1 MSLRALPSRQ
11 ALEFGPRPDPSFG
24 IFETLHVSDGT
35 AVELDEHLRRLAASA
50 AELYSVRLPSDLRSR
65 IATAA
70 IGQDGRLRVSLSA
83 DGVVEFDRAPMGP
96 SRHYGSVAPFVL
108 PGGLGPYKWIDRRLV
123 EALAH
128 VAGDGALPLLLDSSG
143 AVLET
148 TWANVLI
155 EERGELVSPPHD
167 GRFRSGVGCR
177 RHAFREEPVDL
188 DRLLA
193 ADAVLLTSAL
203 RTLRLG

>member
-1 MSLRALPSRQ
+1 MSLASLPPRQ
-11 ALEFGPRPDPSFG
+11 ALEFGPRPDPSSG
-24 IFETLHVSDGT
+24 IFETLRVSDGT
-35 AVELDEHLRRLAASA
+35 AVELDEHLSRLAASA
-50 AELYSVRLPSDLRSR
+50 AELYSVTLPSDLRSR

-70 IGQDGRLRVSLSA
+70 SGHNGRFRVSLSA
-83 DGVVEFDRAPMGP
+83 LGVVEFDRAPMVP
-96 SRHYGSVAPFVL
+96 SRDYGSVAPFVL
-108 PGGLGPYKWIDRRLV
+108 PGGLGSHKWIDRRLL
-123 EALAH
+123 EALADA
-128 VAGDGALPLLLDSSG
+128 AGDGAVALILDSSG

-203 RTLRLG
+203 RTVRLG